1 MHCQNEH
8 GEVLVD
14 QVLPAEYNGYPNLYC
29 NRGGVQRIMYDY
41 AISIGVEV
49 TFGARITKV
58 SEDATSAWIYLGDQK
73 VVADLVVVA
82 DGVHSKSRAYVTGAV
97 EKPKASG
104 FAVYRSWFSMDRL
117 KDDPLL
123 QHIVNS
129 DKDQFL
135 VWLGLN
141 THGMVVTNVKLQT
154 VVCFLTHKVSSLRG
168 SEDARHQRSNSRNET
183 GYL

>member
-14 QVLPAEYNGYPNLYC
+14 QPLPEEYNGFPNLYC

-49 TFGARITKV
+49 TFGARIMNV
-58 SEDATSAWIYLGDQK
+58 SDDTTSAWIYVGNEK
-73 VVADLVVVA
+73 VVADVVIVA

-97 EKPKASG
+97 EKPQASG
-104 FAVYRSWFSMDRL
+104 FAVYRSWFSMDMLR
-117 KDDPLL
+117 DEPLL
-123 QHIVNS
+123 RHIVNS

-154 VVCFLTHKVSSLRG
+154 VVCFLTHKVSSLHG
-168 SEDARHQRSNSRNET
+168 CEDS
-183 GYL
+183 